1 MLAQAELG
9 RSLARTILRFTIPRK
24 IDEGPALRA
33 LSVCASLGPSGSHL
47 DGPGRSLPR
56 GVTKAVRRLL
66 RPVYPAQYQ
75 PRLTSDP
82 EYTRKKEL
90 SKN

>member
-33 LSVCASLGPSGSHL
+33 LSVCASLGLSGSHG

-56 GVTKAVRRLL
+56 GHGVTKAVR
-66 RPVYPAQYQ
+66 QYTQ
-75 PRLTSDP
+75 
-82 EYTRKKEL
+82 L
-90 SKN
+90 STNLG

>member
-33 LSVCASLGPSGSHL
+33 LSVCASLGLSDSHGLTVTDL
-47 DGPGRSLPR
+47 DDHSL
-56 GVTKAVRRLL
+56 AV
-66 RPVYPAQYQ
+66 
-75 PRLTSDP
+75 
-82 EYTRKKEL
+82 
-90 SKN
+90 